1 MKAYY
6 RIPIIECGE
15 PLVPIPLEVFAVEQ
29 PHPYER
35 LSAPY
40 GEASPY
46 CLRRSVLK
54 QLLYAQEVLQHSH
67 ANWRIQVFDAYRPI
81 AVQKFMVEH
90 AFHELLHKRGLTV
103 NQLSEAENQEILDQ
117 VYQFWALPSTD
128 PLKPPPHSTGAA
140 VDIAL
145 VDGEGMP
152 VDMGS
157 PIDELSHRSFPD
169 YFMSEQAILDGVSEG
184 DRFRCHENRQVL
196 NQVMLEAGFRRH
208 PQEWWHF
215 SSGDQLWAWIVNRET
230 LETLLVAKYGAV

>member
-6 RIPIIECGE
+6 RVPIIECEE
-15 PLVPIPLEVFAVEQ
+15 PLEPIPLDLFAVER

-40 GEASPY
+40 GDASPY
-46 CLRRSVLK
+46 YLRRSVVK
-54 QLLYAQEVLQHSH
+54 QLIYAQELLQHDRGQ
-67 ANWRIQVFDAYRPI
+67 WRIQVFDAYRPI

-90 AFHELLHKRGLTV
+90 TFHELLQTRNLTV
-103 NQLSEAENQEILDQ
+103 EQLTDAERQEIFDE

-140 VDIAL
+140 VDVTL
-145 VDGEGMP
+145 VDADGVP

-157 PIDELSHRSFPD
+157 PIDELSPRSFPD
-169 YFMSEQAILDGVSEG
+169 YFISEQAILDGVHEG
-184 DRFRCHENRQVL
+184 DRLRCHQNRQLL